1 MRVKGTEFAGPG
13 SFSGIIRA
21 NRATSINVIG
31 FRHEIGISL
40 AQYSHARNLGSRVEA
55 QVAKTGKRRN
65 RWLELIAVYK
75 LLQAFLLVSVGF
87 GALRLV
93 GKDVGDLLT
102 NLAQELHYH
111 TEGRLIN
118 FLLDQASLVDDR
130 MLRRISIFV
139 FCYAA
144 VGLAEGIGLILEKVW
159 AEYFTAFVTA
169 SFLPIEIIEIF
180 HRITWFRV
188 GLFVANLAVLV
199 YLMAHLLRSRPGMY
213 PTPEEPES
221 SK

>member
-1 MRVKGTEFAGPG
+1 
-13 SFSGIIRA
+13 
-21 NRATSINVIG
+21 
-31 FRHEIGISL
+31 
-40 AQYSHARNLGSRVEA
+40 VEA
-55 QVAKTGKRRN
+55 QLAKTRKRRN

-75 LLQAFLLVSVGF
+75 LLQAALLVSVGV
-87 GALRLV
+87 GALKLLH
-93 GKDVGDLLT
+93 KDLADILT
-102 NLAQELHYH
+102 NLALELRFH
-111 TEGRLIN
+111 TEGRLIT

-144 VGLAEGIGLILEKVW
+144 VGLAEGVGLMLEKVW

-188 GLFVANLAVLV
+188 GLFVANFAVLV
-199 YLMAHLLRSRPGMY
+199 YLMAHLLRNRPGMY
-213 PTPEEPES
+213 PPPEEPES
-221 SK
+221 SQ